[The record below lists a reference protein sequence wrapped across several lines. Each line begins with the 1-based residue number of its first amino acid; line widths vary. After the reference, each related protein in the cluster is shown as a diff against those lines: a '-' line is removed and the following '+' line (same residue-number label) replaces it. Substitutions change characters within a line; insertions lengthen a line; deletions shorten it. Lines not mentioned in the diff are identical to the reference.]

1 MAQLITGI
9 FRDRTSAE
17 SAVDSLEN
25 LGYKREDISVLMH
38 DRTRMKDFADLT
50 GTAEGGQKSSTGA
63 KIGASI
69 GGTLAA
75 IVSGLIYQRGEHDD
89 DRDLTGATTTVAGS
103 GAVPQSDDY
112 LAVPTSETQTGV
124 GTYRGDDITT
134 SRAPATSESAS
145 YSTESNAPSTPLV
158 AGPLAATV
166 AGAGLGGLIGALAG
180 AGVDKKL
187 AEQYDRELNA
197 GGIVIGVAP
206 QGGNDARVRAI
217 LRNDMRGSGTTS
229 TPAGR

>member
-17 SAVDSLEN
+17 SAVDSLEH

-75 IVSGLIYQRGEHDD
+75 IVSGLIYKRRARRRPRSYG
-89 DRDLTGATTTVAGS
+89 RDYDGS
-103 GAVPQSDDY
+103 GI
-112 LAVPTSETQTGV
+112 G
-124 GTYRGDDITT
+124 R
-134 SRAPATSESAS
+134 RA
-145 YSTESNAPSTPLV
+145 
-158 AGPLAATV
+158 
-166 AGAGLGGLIGALAG
+166 
-180 AGVDKKL
+180 
-187 AEQYDRELNA
+187 AE
-197 GGIVIGVAP
+197 
-206 QGGNDARVRAI
+206 
-217 LRNDMRGSGTTS
+217 
-229 TPAGR
+229 